1 MRLHFHL
8 ITSSLR
14 KSKSKW
20 RTKDSL
26 MAGRYTL
33 TGDKASSGER
43 KGVKSEV
50 NELIRSLIIALE
62 MLNSFTGS
70 ELQAELHTTEKVAVI
85 NAVHD
90 KAMTIIRVKKVMEY
104 SVSKPD
110 NTRAAVEM
118 SIKLWVHLQT
128 LK

>member
-1 MRLHFHL
+1 
-8 ITSSLR
+8 
-14 KSKSKW
+14 
-20 RTKDSL
+20 